1 MLNFLKLIKG
11 RKERRKKK
19 PLIRK
24 VSTIKA
30 GCSAPLRC
38 KLVGDKVMI
47 WKFYEGHNHKLV
59 SVGNRQQMKI
69 NRRIGLDDAQMLFDL
84 NTKSNVGATT
94 AYNIISDLNGGF
106 SLVGPSSVDFQNFR
120 HDMNRY
126 VGESDAHIFIENLL
140 RKQEVLP
147 NFTCE
152 HKCGNNGTLLGVF
165 WSDYVSKF
173 NYQEFGDIVSFDAT
187 YKTNKYKMVF
197 VPLTGI
203 DNHKKLVC
211 FGAALLTGE
220 SIESFNW
227 FLDCFLKTFGNEPSL
242 VVTDHDPAMKEAID
256 LKFKHAKHR
265 LCMWHISSKLRDKVG
280 HELYDTPNFRDRMNL
295 IFLNRQQTPEKFET
309 RWKSLIDD
317 YKLHEVRWF
326 NDMYKIKEMWVPC
339 FFMDTPMNALM
350 RTSSLS
356 ESENAFFSKC
366 KNRCS
371 TLVDFY
377 SRFEAAMERQRHTN
391 RLLEYEMENKLVK
404 LATTRRIE
412 KHARDIYTP
421 SVFLLVQD
429 EICRSSSSCYQTNS
443 RVEGDKLICVIQE
456 KFPEPRLKWDYHVKF
471 NEKTFECDCS
481 CLLFVREGRLCR
493 HVFVVYY
500 INEVHA
506 IPDRYILK
514 RWSKG
519 ASEVFNSIASELNP
533 FVASYRVKKELLNK
547 FRKALFFLKDDTE
560 KLELLRDKFDVF
572 ISEFFNSDDDTAPSR
587 FAAIEQLYGFPRP
600 ALANVHG
607 PKGVRNKGERSNK
620 GESSNKRYLPAVE
633 RNGKKQRACK
643 KCGILG
649 HNRRSCD
656 KRNAGKQKMKLVDE
670 DDEDYDSIDEQL
682 EEVGESQ
689 D

>member
-1 MLNFLKLIKG
+1 MASSSICASDSTSRVEGSISVAASSGFDSAQSDAEYSGAIVEQVDISSIIRESVDGSQEYLPVVPDHLKPIIGTLFQSYDACQLFYESYGEAGGFDTKRSSQNRNAAGIVIYKVFCCNRSG
-11 RKERRKKK
+11 TSSHIAYDSLVDFNLPIAKDSVEGGVEGDVEGDSEVDVDSNGESNVELSKADKRKKRKKEKK

-24 VSTIKA
+24 VSIIKT
-30 GCSAPLRC
+30 GCSASLRC

-84 NTKSNVGATT
+84 NTKSNVGATI

-120 HDMNRY
+120 LDMNRY

-140 RKQEVLP
+140 RKQEFLP

-152 HKCGNNGTLLGVF
+152 YKCGNDGTLLGVF
-165 WSDYVSKF
+165 WSDYVSKV

-197 VPLTGI
+197 VPLTEI

-227 FLDCFLKTFGNEPSL
+227 FLDCFLKTFRNEPSL

-295 IFLNRQQTPEKFET
+295 IFWNQQQTPEKFET
-309 RWKSLIDD
+309 RWKSLIDA

-371 TLVDFY
+371 TLVDF
-377 SRFEAAMERQRHTN
+377 
-391 RLLEYEMENKLVK
+391 
-404 LATTRRIE
+404 
-412 KHARDIYTP
+412 
-421 SVFLLVQD
+421 
-429 EICRSSSSCYQTNS
+429 
-443 RVEGDKLICVIQE
+443 
-456 KFPEPRLKWDYHVKF
+456 
-471 NEKTFECDCS
+471 
-481 CLLFVREGRLCR
+481 
-493 HVFVVYY
+493 
-500 INEVHA
+500 
-506 IPDRYILK
+506 
-514 RWSKG
+514 
-519 ASEVFNSIASELNP
+519 
-533 FVASYRVKKELLNK
+533 
-547 FRKALFFLKDDTE
+547 FFK
-560 KLELLRDKFDVF
+560 V
-572 ISEFFNSDDDTAPSR
+572 
-587 FAAIEQLYGFPRP
+587 
-600 ALANVHG
+600 
-607 PKGVRNKGERSNK
+607 
-620 GESSNKRYLPAVE
+620 
-633 RNGKKQRACK
+633 
-643 KCGILG
+643 
-649 HNRRSCD
+649 
-656 KRNAGKQKMKLVDE
+656 
-670 DDEDYDSIDEQL
+670 
-682 EEVGESQ
+682 
-689 D
+689 

>member
-1 MLNFLKLIKG
+1 
-11 RKERRKKK
+11 
-19 PLIRK
+19 
-24 VSTIKA
+24 
-30 GCSAPLRC
+30 
-38 KLVGDKVMI
+38 
-47 WKFYEGHNHKLV
+47 
-59 SVGNRQQMKI
+59 MKI
-69 NRRIGLDDAQMLFDL
+69 NIRIGLDDAQMLFDL

-106 SLVGPSSVDFQNFR
+106 SLVGPSSVDFQNLR
-120 HDMNRY
+120 RDINLY

-152 HKCGNNGTLLGVF
+152 YKCGNDGTLLGLF
-165 WSDYVSKF
+165 WSDYVSKV
-173 NYQEFGDIVSFDAT
+173 NYLEFGDIVSFDAT

-197 VPLTGI
+197 VPLTEI

-227 FLDCFLKTFGNEPSL
+227 FLDCFLKTIGNEPLL

-265 LCMWHISSKLRDKVG
+265 LCMWNISSKLRDK
-280 HELYDTPNFRDRMNL
+280 
-295 IFLNRQQTPEKFET
+295 QQTPEKFET

-366 KNRCS
+366 KNRCY

-377 SRFEAAMERQRHTN
+377 SRFEAAMER
-391 RLLEYEMENKLVK
+391 
-404 LATTRRIE
+404 
-412 KHARDIYTP
+412 
-421 SVFLLVQD
+421 
-429 EICRSSSSCYQTNS
+429 SSSSCYQTNF

-456 KFPEPRLKWDYHVKF
+456 KFPEPRPKWDYHVEF
-471 NEKTFECDCS
+471 NEKTFEYDCS
-481 CLLFVREGRLCR
+481 CLLFVREGRLYR

-560 KLELLRDKFDVF
+560 KLELLRDKFNVF
-572 ISEFFNSDDDTAPSR
+572 ISEFFNPDDDTAPSR

-670 DDEDYDSIDEQL
+670 DDEDDEDYDSMDEQL

>member
-1 MLNFLKLIKG
+1 MASSSICASDSTSRVEGSTSVDASSGFDSAQSNAECSGAIVEQLDISSIIRESVDGSQEYLPVVPDHLKPVIGTLFQSCDACQLFYESCGEAGGFDTKRSSQNRNTAGIVIYKVFSCNRSG
-11 RKERRKKK
+11 TSSHLAYDSLVDFNLPIVKDSVEGGVEGDVEGDSEVDVDGNGESNVELSKADKRKKRKKEKK

-24 VSTIKA
+24 VSTIKT
-30 GCSAPLRC
+30 GCSASLRC

-94 AYNIISDLNGGF
+94 AYNIISNLNGGF

-120 HDMNRY
+120 RDMNRY

-147 NFTCE
+147 NFTCKY
-152 HKCGNNGTLLGVF
+152 KCGNDGTLLGVF
-165 WSDYVSKF
+165 WSDYISKV

-211 FGAALLTGE
+211 FGAALLIGE

-265 LCMWHISSKLRDKVG
+265 LCMWHISYKLRDK
-280 HELYDTPNFRDRMNL
+280 
-295 IFLNRQQTPEKFET
+295 QQTPEKFET

-326 NDMYKIKEMWVPC
+326 NDI
-339 FFMDTPMNALM
+339 
-350 RTSSLS
+350 
-356 ESENAFFSKC
+356 
-366 KNRCS
+366 
-371 TLVDFY
+371 
-377 SRFEAAMERQRHTN
+377 
-391 RLLEYEMENKLVK
+391 
-404 LATTRRIE
+404 
-412 KHARDIYTP
+412 
-421 SVFLLVQD
+421 
-429 EICRSSSSCYQTNS
+429 SSSSCYQTNS

-456 KFPEPRLKWDYHVKF
+456 EFPEPRLKWDYHVEF

-560 KLELLRDKFDVF
+560 KLDLLRDKFDVF
-572 ISEFFNSDDDTAPSR
+572 ISEFFNPDDDTAPSR

-643 KCGILG
+643 
-649 HNRRSCD
+649 
-656 KRNAGKQKMKLVDE
+656 
-670 DDEDYDSIDEQL
+670 
-682 EEVGESQ
+682 
-689 D
+689 

>member
-1 MLNFLKLIKG
+1 
-11 RKERRKKK
+11 
-19 PLIRK
+19 
-24 VSTIKA
+24 
-30 GCSAPLRC
+30 
-38 KLVGDKVMI
+38 
-47 WKFYEGHNHKLV
+47 
-59 SVGNRQQMKI
+59 MKI
-69 NRRIGLDDAQMLFDL
+69 NKRIGLDDAQMLFDL
-84 NTKSNVGATT
+84 NTKSNVSATI

-120 HDMNRY
+120 RDMNRY

-152 HKCGNNGTLLGVF
+152 YKCGNDGTLLGVF
-165 WSDYVSKF
+165 WSDYVSKV
-173 NYQEFGDIVSFDAT
+173 NYQEFSDIVSFDAT

-265 LCMWHISSKLRDKVG
+265 LCMWNISSKLRDKVG

-295 IFLNRQQTPEKFET
+295 IFWNQQQTPEKFET

-326 NDMYKIKEMWVPC
+326 NDLYKIKEMWVPC

-366 KNRCS
+366 KNICS

-456 KFPEPRLKWDYHVKF
+456 KFPEPRPKWDYHVEF
-471 NEKTFECDCS
+471 NEKTFERDCS
-481 CLLFVREGRLCR
+481 CLLFVREGHLCR

-519 ASEVFNSIASELNP
+519 ASEVFNSIAYELNP

-560 KLELLRDKFDVF
+560 KLALLRDKFDVF
-572 ISEFFNSDDDTAPSR
+572 ISEFFNPNDDTAPSR

-620 GESSNKRYLPAVE
+620 GESSNKRYLHAIE
-633 RNGKKQRACK
+633 RNGKMQSEMR
-643 KCGILG
+643 G
-649 HNRRSCD
+649 CD

-670 DDEDYDSIDEQL
+670 DDEDDEDYDSMDEQH